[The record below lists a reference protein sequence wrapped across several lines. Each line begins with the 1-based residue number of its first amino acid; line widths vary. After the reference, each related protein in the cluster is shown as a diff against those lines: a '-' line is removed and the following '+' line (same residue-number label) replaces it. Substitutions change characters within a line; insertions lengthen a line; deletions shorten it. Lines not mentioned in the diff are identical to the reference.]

1 MAQSALATPIPDPQ
15 RTFNAVPDVDPDQ
28 TPESSPQVVEPTPVP
43 VADAE
48 ALASEEARQHGWVSR
63 EEWEADGRPVERWKP
78 ASEFLDIRRNIQSV
92 LKDEN
97 RELRARLAAMEAW
110 KKQNEQRTVEAQTK
124 LSQSEVLSQMRQAA
138 EEGDWSKHA
147 ELTDKLTDLKAAA
160 RTSATPQAATPGV
173 DPDVQDAADE
183 FKNARENQPI
193 FKDRQL
199 ARAFATQ
206 LKAITSIDPNL
217 SAADALKEAKD
228 LTMRLYPERFRN
240 LNRTRPAMFETN
252 GTSTASTNGK
262 TWADLSPSYRA
273 QAEVDIAAKKYTKD
287 EFLAACADQP
297 DAWRH

>member
-15 RTFNAVPDVDPDQ
+15 RNFNAVPDIDPDQ
-28 TPESSPQVVEPTPVP
+28 TPEPSPQVVEPQAPEPVS
-43 VADAE
+43 DAE
-48 ALASEEARQHGWVSR
+48 ALAAEEARQHGWVSQ
-63 EEWEADGRPVERWKP
+63 EEWQADGRPVERWKP

-160 RTSATPQAATPGV
+160 RAANVPQAQPGV
-173 DPDVQDAADE
+173 DPEVQSAADA
-183 FKNARENQPI
+183 FKTASENQPI
-193 FKDRQL
+193 FRDKQL

-206 LKAITSIDPNL
+206 LRAITSIDPNL
-217 SAADALKEAKD
+217 SAAEALKEAKD

-262 TWADLSPSYRA
+262 TWADLSPVYRA
-273 QAEVDIAAKKYTKD
+273 EGEMGIAKKSYTK
-287 EFLAACADQP
+287 EEYLAACADQP